1 MGQRSQIYLR
11 ANGKLI
17 FAHYY
22 QWNYG
27 ERMISR
33 ARWGIEWVQTL
44 MGECPDILFKSEHY
58 IQKMRRVFDVNF
70 DMKDV
75 QISCDIVQEWKE
87 QFSDEDFNEIVFD
100 GQDNNDG
107 QLFVDIKDGKIYYCF
122 RDMYKNTIM
131 DAHCYM
137 NWDEEGWEESE
148 YLSQEDKNT
157 CRENMKAIE
166 EMATLMS
173 AEQLDDF
180 IHGDYSEIW
189 SALKKEKEEA

>member
-11 ANGKLI
+11 YNGKLI
-17 FAHYY
+17 FANYY

-33 ARWGIEWVQTL
+33 ARYGIEWVKE
-44 MGECPDILFKSEHY
+44 MVDNGWDFVFRDKSKIE
-58 IQKMRRVFDVNF
+58 QMRRVFDVNF
-70 DMKDV
+70 DMHDV
-75 QISCDIVQEWKE
+75 AISCDIVQEWKE

-100 GQDNNDG
+100 EQDNNDG
-107 QLFVDIKDGKIYYCF
+107 QLFVDIKDGEIYYCF

-137 NWDEEGWEESE
+137 NWDAEGWEERE

-166 EMATLMS
+166 EMATLMTMD
-173 AEQLDDF
+173 QLDDF

-189 SALKKEKEEA
+189 SAFKKEKEEE